1 MQNKK
6 NKLRKLWLNLK
17 NQITMDKIK
26 NKIQLETINV
36 NKKNANK
43 RRWTKLKEK
52 IYWRARLIF
61 YMACMQINE

>member
-36 NKKNANK
+36 NKKK
-43 RRWTKLKEK
+43 CK
-52 IYWRARLIF
+52 
-61 YMACMQINE
+61 